1 VFTFDDKGVS
11 FYNTLLNRSQV
22 LVNSRGTSVV
32 ENASH
37 KKEADIDLV
46 RRKKPTM
53 SAEAMHLSGDEIESR
68 AIRKADTT
76 FPLIC
81 YRDPA
86 DVRTIRRQSRLIMLA
101 ILVVA
106 VAVVGVVYK
115 AIQKPDRIVVDLT
128 SGRTVMINDRELGA
142 TEAVKLEKDKLQIAD
157 MDYVVKAFVEYLYKV
172 DQRSRSKDIEAA
184 LRLMV
189 PGQAKKFAQY
199 LTDQKILQTQR
210 EQQWNAT
217 WKPEYVEHAPGKP
230 LTVKVYGTQ
239 EIDMVIKNESKH
251 AIKHVLLTVE
261 LLPDAPENGTFRLDR
276 NLRSGFRI
284 NSIDYKELSATESE
298 MPVVGQS

>member
-1 VFTFDDKGVS
+1 
-11 FYNTLLNRSQV
+11 
-22 LVNSRGTSVV
+22 
-32 ENASH
+32 
-37 KKEADIDLV
+37 
-46 RRKKPTM
+46 M
-53 SAEAMHLSGDEIESR
+53 SADALQLEMTATESESNHR
-68 AIRKADTT
+68 QTSTPI
-76 FPLIC
+76 IC

-86 DVRTIRRQSRLIMLA
+86 DVRTIRCQTRLIIVAFL
-101 ILVVA
+101 IVA

-115 AIQKPDRIVVDLT
+115 TIQKPDRIVVDMS
-128 SGRTVMINDRELGA
+128 SGRAVMINDRELGA
-142 TEAVKLEKDKLQIAD
+142 TEAVKLEKDKLQLAD
-157 MDYVVKAFVEYLYKV
+157 MDYVVKAFVEYLYRV

-199 LTDQKILQTQR
+199 LTEQKILQTQR

-217 WKPEYVEHAPGKP
+217 WKPEYLEHAPGNP

-239 EIDMVIKNESKH
+239 DIDMVIKNESRH
-251 AIKHVLLTVE
+251 ATKHVLLTVE

-284 NSIDYKELSATESE
+284 NAIDYKELSASESE
-298 MPVVGQS
+298 TPVVRSAQG

>member
-1 VFTFDDKGVS
+1 MSTSTMSLPLTELPDKASNFD
-11 FYNTLLNRSQV
+11 
-22 LVNSRGTSVV
+22 GTDSV
-32 ENASH
+32 ATR
-37 KKEADIDLV
+37 DLV
-46 RRKKPTM
+46 DVDAPY
-53 SAEAMHLSGDEIESR
+53 
-68 AIRKADTT
+68 
-76 FPLIC
+76 PLIC

-86 DVRTIRRQSRLIMLA
+86 DVRTIRRQSWLIILS
-101 ILVVA
+101 LVVVATA
-106 VAVVGVVYK
+106 VLGVVYK
-115 AIQKPDRIVVDLT
+115 SIQRPDRIVVDMS

-157 MDYVVKAFVEYLYKV
+157 MDYVVKAFLDYLYRV

-210 EQQWNAT
+210 EQQWSAM
-217 WKPEYVEHAPGKP
+217 WKPEYLEHAPGKP

-239 EIDMVIKNESKH
+239 EIDMVLKNASQH
-251 AIKHVLLTVE
+251 LTKHVLLTVE
-261 LLPDAPENGTFRLDR
+261 LLPDAPEGGTFRLDR

-284 NSIDYKELSATESE
+284 NSVDYKELSSSEAETPATSSQ
-298 MPVVGQS
+298 G

>member
-1 VFTFDDKGVS
+1 
-11 FYNTLLNRSQV
+11 
-22 LVNSRGTSVV
+22 
-32 ENASH
+32 
-37 KKEADIDLV
+37 
-46 RRKKPTM
+46 M
-53 SAEAMHLSGDEIESR
+53 SASTVDLQLPVVRDETEIIDRAKDRSGEH
-68 AIRKADTT
+68 DTQT
-76 FPLIC
+76 LPVVC

-86 DVRTIRRQSRLIMLA
+86 DVRTIRRQTRLIIVSLVIAA
-101 ILVVA
+101 IAL
-106 VAVVGVVYK
+106 VGVVYK
-115 AIQKPDRIVVDLT
+115 SIQKPDRIVVDMS

-157 MDYVVKAFVEYLYKV
+157 MDYVVKAFVDYLYRV

-199 LTDQKILQTQR
+199 LTEQNILQTQR

-217 WKPEYVEHAPGKP
+217 WKPEYLEHAPGKP

-239 EIDMVIKNESKH
+239 EIDMVVKNESKH
-251 AIKHVLLTVE
+251 ATKHVLLTVE

-284 NSIDYKELSATESE
+284 NSIDYKELSSSE
-298 MPVVGQS
+298 AETPVVASTQG

>member
-1 VFTFDDKGVS
+1 
-11 FYNTLLNRSQV
+11 
-22 LVNSRGTSVV
+22 
-32 ENASH
+32 
-37 KKEADIDLV
+37 
-46 RRKKPTM
+46 M
-53 SAEAMHLSGDEIESR
+53 SADVLDLPITSSATEAENSLRDELPSVG
-68 AIRKADTT
+68 
-76 FPLIC
+76 PVIC

-86 DVRTIRRQSRLIMLA
+86 DVRTIRRQSRLIIVSFVIAA
-101 ILVVA
+101 ISLVV
-106 VAVVGVVYK
+106 VVYK
-115 AIQKPDRIVVDLT
+115 SIQKPDRIVVDMS

-157 MDYVVKAFVEYLYKV
+157 MDYVVKAFVDYLYRV

-199 LTDQKILQTQR
+199 LTEQKILQTQR
-210 EQQWNAT
+210 EQQWSGT
-217 WKPEYVEHAPGKP
+217 WKPEYLEHAPGKP

-239 EIDMVIKNESKH
+239 EIDMVVKNESKH
-251 AIKHVLLTVE
+251 ATKHILLTVE

-284 NSIDYKELSATESE
+284 NAIDYKELSATETE
-298 MPVVGQS
+298 TPVVAVNQN

>member
-1 VFTFDDKGVS
+1 
-11 FYNTLLNRSQV
+11 
-22 LVNSRGTSVV
+22 
-32 ENASH
+32 
-37 KKEADIDLV
+37 
-46 RRKKPTM
+46 M
-53 SAEAMHLSGDEIESR
+53 SASTVDLQLPVVANEPEIIDRAEDRSGEHV
-68 AIRKADTT
+68 TPT
-76 FPLIC
+76 LPVIC

-86 DVRTIRRQSRLIMLA
+86 DVRTIRRQSRLIIVSFMIAA
-101 ILVVA
+101 ISL
-106 VAVVGVVYK
+106 VGVVYK
-115 AIQKPDRIVVDLT
+115 SIQKPDRIVVDMS

-157 MDYVVKAFVEYLYKV
+157 MDYVVKAFVDYLYRV

-199 LTDQKILQTQR
+199 LTEQKILQTQR

-217 WKPEYVEHAPGKP
+217 WKPEYLEHAPGKP

-239 EIDMVIKNESKH
+239 EIDMVVKNESKH
-251 AIKHVLLTVE
+251 ATKHVLLTVE

-284 NSIDYKELSATESE
+284 NSIDYKELSSSE
-298 MPVVGQS
+298 AETPVVASTQG

>member
-1 VFTFDDKGVS
+1 MSANVLDLEMPVRTKG
-11 FYNTLLNRSQV
+11 
-22 LVNSRGTSVV
+22 
-32 ENASH
+32 
-37 KKEADIDLV
+37 IDLV
-46 RRKKPTM
+46 EDRDDAQDVQTSMPV
-53 SAEAMHLSGDEIESR
+53 
-68 AIRKADTT
+68 
-76 FPLIC
+76 IC

-86 DVRTIRRQSRLIMLA
+86 DVRTIRRQSWLIIVSFVIAA
-101 ILVVA
+101 I
-106 VAVVGVVYK
+106 AVVGVVYK
-115 AIQKPDRIVVDLT
+115 SIQKPDRIVVDMS

-157 MDYVVKAFVEYLYKV
+157 MDYVVKAFVDYLYRV

-199 LTDQKILQTQR
+199 LTDQKVLQTQR
-210 EQQWNAT
+210 EQQWSAI
-217 WKPEYVEHAPGKP
+217 WKPEYLEHAPGKP

-239 EIDMVIKNESKH
+239 EIDMVVKNESKH
-251 AIKHVLLTVE
+251 ATKHILLTIE

-284 NSIDYKELSATESE
+284 NSIDYKELSSNEAET
-298 MPVVGQS
+298 PVVASTQG